1 MGRLLPNLRTLMAA
15 LALGLMFAANGAARG
30 EIDCTCRYAGQ
41 SYDQNA
47 CVCILTPN
55 GARMACCEKVLN
67 NTSWSFKGDGCP
79 MASAPDGG
87 SNQSFAEGRR
97 AADKV
102 SEWLA
107 AAVGD

>member
-1 MGRLLPNLRTLMAA
+1 MARLLPNLRTVMAA
-15 LALGLMFAANGAARG
+15 LALGLMSAATGAARG

-41 SYDQNA
+41 SYDQNV
-47 CVCILTPN
+47 CVCMLTPG

-87 SNQSFAEGRR
+87 PNQSFAEGRR
-97 AADKV
+97 TADKKIG
-102 SEWLA
+102 WLA
-107 AAVGD
+107 ATVAK